1 MQSVRSSERGVF
13 GDADNFE
20 IEGDGPLG
28 IVFRKSGNGIA
39 IRSVMRDTVASES
52 HGILDGMLLLAV
64 EDRET
69 AEMGFDATI
78 EMMCAHALA
87 PRPRPLPRP
96 LHPCL
101 VSADKNHFAIAV
113 TEFGRNATASRFG
126 CSRRTA
132 P

>member
-1 MQSVRSSERGVF
+1 VTSPPRHKATTARLGMLQSVRSSERGVF

-28 IVFRKSGNGIA
+28 IVFRKSGDGIA

-69 AEMGFDATI
+69 AKMGYNATI
-78 EMMCAHALA
+78 EMMCAHAHAL
-87 PRPRPLPRP
+87 RSSSPLP
-96 LHPCL
+96 
-101 VSADKNHFAIAV
+101 SASM
-113 TEFGRNATASRFG
+113 TRLG
-126 CSRRTA
+126 
-132 P
+132 